1 MAERMDRRNE
11 ATPIK
16 DLAHEVIDADE
27 GRERTA
33 TASRVWYAANG
44 DFEHRHTVGVFLKE
58 DPKGNPP
65 TLVVYTDTNAIIQ
78 DFSANKEIYIAR
90 LANQDFFVSD
100 IRFRLSKYRK
110 KNPGS
115 KRRSENLPEGFGPD
129 YTPEDLTEGITLTP
143 EELEDIAQS
152 VEKLPES
159 LRETVFQA
167 RVSSAKANKGSGSRN
182 H

>member
-1 MAERMDRRNE
+1 MDERTDRRNE
-11 ATPIK
+11 AIPIS
-16 DLAHEVIDADE
+16 DLAHEVIELDE
-27 GRERTA
+27 GQEKA
-33 TASRVWYAANG
+33 ALAAKVWYAANG

-110 KNPGS
+110 KRADAT
-115 KRRSENLPEGFGPD
+115 RRSENLPKGFGPD
-129 YTPEDLTEGITLTP
+129 YIPEDLTEGIELTE

-152 VEKLPES
+152 VEKLPEP
-159 LRETVFQA
+159 LRETVFRA
-167 RVSSAKANKGSGSRN
+167 RVSSTKANKGTDSRN
-182 H
+182 R